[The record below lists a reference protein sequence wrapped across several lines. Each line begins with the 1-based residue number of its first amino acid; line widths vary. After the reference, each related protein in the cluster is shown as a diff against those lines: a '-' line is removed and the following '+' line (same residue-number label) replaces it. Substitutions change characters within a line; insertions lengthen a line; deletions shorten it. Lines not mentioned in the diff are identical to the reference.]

1 MTAATKT
8 GQFSVRADVST
19 HRHGL
24 PMVLLG
30 LLAPVLV
37 LLIIDPRAVANVS
50 VVAHIYMTALFV
62 IAAIAFLISVFETAD
77 VTSVSFDKT
86 SRSITLERTG
96 TLATSEIS
104 LQFADVSTVRIE
116 SRYDDDGYQTSIP
129 VLVLTTRE
137 TIPLPAGTTEQDV
150 IAMRAMLQP
159 S

>member
-1 MTAATKT
+1 MTGTAKT
-8 GQFSVRADVST
+8 GQFSVQSSVST

-30 LLAPVLV
+30 LLAPVIV

-50 VVAHIYMTALFV
+50 VVAHIYMWALFV
-62 IAAIAFLISVFETAD
+62 IAAFAFLFSVFETAD
-77 VTSVSFDKT
+77 VTSVTFDKP

-96 TLATSEIS
+96 SLAKSETS
-104 LQFADVSTVRIE
+104 LRFGDVSTVRIE

-150 IAMRAMLQP
+150 IAMRAMLEP

>member
-1 MTAATKT
+1 MTAAAKT
-8 GQFSVRADVST
+8 GQFSVQSSVST

-30 LLAPVLV
+30 LLAPMLV
-37 LLIIDPRAVANVS
+37 LLIVDPRAVANVS
-50 VVAHIYMTALFV
+50 VVAHIYMWALFV
-62 IAAIAFLISVFETAD
+62 ISAGAFLISVFETAD
-77 VTSVSFDKT
+77 VTSVTFDKP

-96 TLATSEIS
+96 SLAKSETS
-104 LQFADVSTVRIE
+104 LRFGDVSTVRIE

-150 IAMRAMLQP
+150 IAMRAMLEP

>member
-1 MTAATKT
+1 MIVNAKP
-8 GQFSVRADVST
+8 GQFSVQSSVST

-30 LLAPVLV
+30 LLAPVIV
-37 LLIIDPRAVANVS
+37 LLIIDPRAIANVS
-50 VVAHIYMTALFV
+50 VVAHIYMWALFAM
-62 IAAIAFLISVFETAD
+62 AAGAFLISVFETAD
-77 VTSVSFDKT
+77 ITSVTFDKP
-86 SRSITLERTG
+86 SRSITLGRTG
-96 TLATSEIS
+96 TLARSETS
-104 LQFADVSTVRIE
+104 LRFADVSTVRIE
-116 SRYDDDGYQTSIP
+116 SRYDDDGYQTSTP

>member
-1 MTAATKT
+1 MTATAKT
-8 GQFSVRADVST
+8 GQFSVQSSVST

-30 LLAPVLV
+30 LLAPMIV

-50 VVAHIYMTALFV
+50 VVAHIYMWALFV
-62 IAAIAFLISVFETAD
+62 IAAIAFLISLFETAD
-77 VTSVSFDKT
+77 VTSVTFDKP
-86 SRSITLERTG
+86 SRSITLLRTG
-96 TLATSEIS
+96 TLAKSQTS
-104 LQFADVSTVRIE
+104 LRFTDVSTVRVE